1 MGLDS
6 IYRKEYTS
14 KICRHC
20 GEWFTPRDPREQ
32 YCSDECRKAMDRI
45 RHKQFEEDK
54 KQQRRIANDK
64 KIRSASAKKK
74 KIPMKTVLKYML
86 KHDCQ
91 YVTAVKALD
100 KTY

>member
-6 IYRKEYTS
+6 IGRKDYSS
-14 KICRHC
+14 KICRYC
-20 GEWFTPRDPREQ
+20 GEWFTPKDPREQ
-32 YCSDECRKAMDRI
+32 YCSDECRKGADRI
-45 RHKQFEEDK
+45 RKHQTYEQRKQE
-54 KQQRRIANDK
+54 RRMRNDK
-64 KIRSASAKKK
+64 KVGSASAKKK